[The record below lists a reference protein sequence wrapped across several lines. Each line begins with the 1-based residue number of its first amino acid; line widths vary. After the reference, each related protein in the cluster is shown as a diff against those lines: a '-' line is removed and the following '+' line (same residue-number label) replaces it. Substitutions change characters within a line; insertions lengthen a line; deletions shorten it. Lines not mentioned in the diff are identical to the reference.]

1 MMAGG
6 EVKPSDSSPRR
17 PPSYPALGNKRRLYS
32 VEHGD
37 VGGGCECGPCVR
49 AVAALLASPPWLWC
63 AHTHTHKA
71 SRVLSALLWLHP
83 LCTFSLNH
91 ASFSASLKCQLSHL
105 KSYAEPLERVLL
117 LSHLKARTGP
127 ALCCACMPP
136 RRLQPLRLQRP
147 VKEVGACWTCCAADR
162 HAEAPLPCHGLELVE
177 WHEWKE
183 AVFRRW
189 RVQTGGVRH
198 ANNSGPH
205 WLTTPTG
212 TDITLLLQCQILLH
226 WMSDV
231 KSNAPKNRIG

>member
-1 MMAGG
+1 MERWSQATVHPG
-6 EVKPSDSSPRR
+6 DL
-17 PPSYPALGNKRRLYS
+17 PPTPLWETKGAFTLWSTVTWEAAVN
-32 VEHGD
+32 
-37 VGGGCECGPCVR
+37 VGHVSGLLLLCLLPLPGCG
-49 AVAALLASPPWLWC
+49 AHT
-63 AHTHTHKA
+63 HTHTHKA
-71 SRVLSALLWLHP
+71 SWVLSVLLWLHP

-162 HAEAPLPCHGLELVE
+162 HAEAPLPCHGLESVE

-198 ANNSGPH
+198 ANNSGPQ